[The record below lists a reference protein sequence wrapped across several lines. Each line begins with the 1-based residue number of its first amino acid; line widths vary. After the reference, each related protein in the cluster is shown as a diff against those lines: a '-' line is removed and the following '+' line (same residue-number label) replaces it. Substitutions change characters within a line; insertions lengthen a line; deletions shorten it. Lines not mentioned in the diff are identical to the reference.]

1 MIEPRTEKIVQELK
15 DTVNRLN
22 KLDVILQKMD
32 VTYNLTRSRRD
43 TPWTLDEI
51 IQRVEYK

>member
-22 KLDVILQKMD
+22 KLDGILQKMD
-32 VTYNLTRSRRD
+32 VTYNLSRSRRD
-43 TPWTLDEI
+43 TPWTLDEV